1 MIPSWEHYPH
11 EADMGVR
18 GYGAT
23 PAQAFEQAAVAM
35 TAVML
40 DPGTINPVKGVSI
53 TCQAPDDEMLLVDW
67 LNALVFEMA
76 TRKMVFC
83 RFEISLQNHCLS
95 AQAWGEPL
103 DPDRHAP
110 AVEIK
115 GATFTDLG
123 VRPVNGGWLAQ
134 CVVDV

>member
-1 MIPSWEHYPH
+1 MTPYWEHYPH
-11 EADMGVR
+11 QADMGVR
-18 GYGAT
+18 GYGADI
-23 PAQAFEQAAVAM
+23 AQAFEQTAVAM
-35 TAVML
+35 TAIML
-40 DPGTINPVKGVSI
+40 DPVTINPTTAISI

-76 TRKMVFC
+76 TRSMIFR
-83 RFEISLQNHCLS
+83 RFEVTIENHALR
-95 AQAWGEPL
+95 ARAWGELL
-103 DPDRHAP
+103 DFARHAP

-123 VRPVNGGWLAQ
+123 VRPVSGGWRAQ